1 MEHKPK
7 VINDRPSLEVD
18 EARPFR
24 CFYSQFKGTV
34 HTRHYGGVFLLTPQP
49 EKHPLFDFNLTIVS
63 P

>member
-1 MEHKPK
+1 MLLEHQPQ

-34 HTRHYGGVFLLTPQP
+34 IHGITAGFFLFLRPS
-49 EKHPLFDFNLTIVS
+49 L
-63 P
+63 